1 MIKKLSKAGRAAAL
15 ISMQQREVLSI
26 ITNSLEN
33 FISHATKSVF
43 NDYCLITAWNLQP
56 LTPFW
61 LLIYKP

>member
-43 NDYCLITAWNLQP
+43 NDYCLITA
-56 LTPFW
+56 
-61 LLIYKP
+61 